1 MVEMWYP
8 NTHTCLMSKEWY
20 EMWYPNTHTCK
31 HEWKNG
37 RKCDTITHIHVHM
50 SEEW

>member
-8 NTHTCLMSKEWY
+8 NTHACTHEWRMV

-31 HEWKNG
+31 HEW
-37 RKCDTITHIHVHM
+37 
-50 SEEW
+50 